1 MADHSGPIHVSPA
14 VIEVL
19 RQTGF
24 PPDNLEA
31 AGFPALARLLRRA
44 MKEAGHQPIA
54 DPLDTVERAP
64 DHAASREGVAARL
77 VR

>member
-31 AGFPALARLLRRA
+31 AGFPAMARLLRRA
-44 MKEAGHQPIA
+44 MKEAGHQPIT
-54 DPLDTVERAP
+54 DPLDTVQAP
-64 DHAASREGVAARL
+64 FDHAAPREGAAARL